1 MRARALT
8 KDLQAQAQAGD
19 SSQYETGDQRRR
31 NHNDYL
37 LKQFNQVKAG
47 ESRYVSPDVF
57 DVVEAKKSYFSEVF
71 CSTRDVVT
79 FIPTKGEQMLQAQA
93 RTAYVNLQLEKNRF
107 SDILRDGWH
116 DAFVAKRMVVLSEWR
131 EQEASTEIRVTG
143 AKAQDIDGLL
153 PQDTIRVDT
162 SGLKPMPNGTYAG
175 SAVAIQDDSY
185 VALTLMQ
192 PERYYRD
199 PSRDYVKDSAY
210 AGFWWEPTRA
220 ELIADGF
227 NEELVMGLR
236 GGNAVN
242 RGSDEDD
249 ARRVSGRNVRQRI
262 DQNRNTETVV
272 VNRTWSTLRLADYP
286 EIIDELGE
294 AAASWDI
301 NGFALYEVWW
311 SGSDI
316 LEKADGSLCIYLDD
330 EMPFHEW
337 SEFKI
342 PHTDESLC
350 AADVV
355 SPTQRVNSTL
365 KRLIVNNQV
374 RRNTT
379 RFEAVH
385 GAVKNPRELL
395 DNNIGGIVWSKRIGS
410 VQALESPELSPMTF
424 SVLEMLDR
432 DKESRSGVSRLAKGM
447 NSDAI
452 RYQNA
457 ADMIE
462 RLTNASNKRDMRAC
476 RDFAST
482 FLVPL
487 ARRIYRLGVQNDR
500 KTHNVEIDGA
510 YVAITPGKWLDRD
523 YPMQIA
529 AALTPEE
536 NERMAQTLL
545 SLHGIL
551 KDDPVLGVL
560 YGLEQRH
567 ALVNDALNSLGIAS
581 TARYMRRPNDP
592 QVAQAM
598 QAQAAQAEQQARLA
612 ADQLAFNKWMV
623 QSSEGRLWEMVNI
636 ERGKM
641 QIDATDKAAD
651 NMRADEKLD
660 HEKVVDMSKLI
671 MEKANISKARREA
684 EADDTVAQSGN

>member
-19 SSQYETGDQRRR
+19 ASQYETGDQRRR

-37 LKQFNQVKAG
+37 LKQFNTVKAG

-71 CSTRDVVT
+71 CTTRDVVT
-79 FIPTKGEQMLQAQA
+79 FAPVKGEQTLQAQA
-93 RTAYVNLQLEKNRF
+93 RTAYVNLQLEKNAF

-131 EQEASTEIRVTG
+131 EQEAATEIRVDR
-143 AKAQDIDGLL
+143 ASAQDIDGLL
-153 PQDTIRVDT
+153 PQDTIRVDSAKLQQGPDGAY
-162 SGLKPMPNGTYAG
+162 SGSVT
-175 SAVAIQDDSY
+175 AIQDDSM
-185 VALTLMQ
+185 VAITLVQ

-199 PSRDYVKDSAY
+199 PSRDYVRDCAY

-227 NEELVMGLR
+227 NDELVMSLR
-236 GGNAVN
+236 AGSMIGN
-242 RGSDEDD
+242 GSDEDD
-249 ARRVSGRNVRQRI
+249 ARRTSSRNIRQRSA
-262 DQNRNTETVV
+262 QNRMTDTLTVH
-272 VNRTWSTLRLADYP
+272 RTWSVLRLSDYP
-286 EIIDELGE
+286 DILD
-294 AAASWDI
+294 AAGDGAAGWPT
-301 NGFALYEVWW
+301 GAFELYEIWW

-316 LEKADGSLCIYLDD
+316 LEKADGSLCVYLAE
-330 EMPFHEW
+330 EMPFNEW
-337 SEFKI
+337 TEFKI
-342 PHTDESLC
+342 PHTDEGLC
-350 AADVV
+350 AADVT
-355 SPTQRVNSTL
+355 SPTQRVNSIL

-374 RRNTT
+374 RRNTS

-395 DNNIGGIVWSKRIGS
+395 DNNIGGIIWSKRIGS
-410 VQALESPELSPMTF
+410 VQPLQSPELSPMTF

-476 RDFAST
+476 RDFART
-482 FLVPL
+482 FLIPL
-487 ARRIYRLGVQNDR
+487 AKRIYRLGVQNGSR
-500 KTHNVEIDGA
+500 THNVEIDGA
-510 YVAITPGKWLDRD
+510 YVSVTPNKWLDRD
-523 YPMQIA
+523 YPMRIA

-536 NERMAQTLL
+536 SERMAQTLL

-551 KDDPVLGVL
+551 KDDPQFGVL

-567 ALVNDALNSLGIAS
+567 ALLNDALAALGVTS
-581 TARYMRRPNDP
+581 SARYMLRPND
-592 QVAQAM
+592 QKVVAAL
-598 QAQAAQAEQQARLA
+598 QAQAQQADQQAKLA

-623 QSSEGRLWEMVNI
+623 QSSEGRLWELVNI
-636 ERGKM
+636 ERNKM
-641 QIDATDKAAD
+641 QVDATDKAAD
-651 NMRADEKLD
+651 NMRADDELD
-660 HEKVVDMSKLI
+660 HKKVVDMSKLLLD
-671 MEKANISKARREA
+671 KANISKARREA
-684 EADDTVAQSGN
+684 ENDSMAQPSY

>member
-19 SSQYETGDQRRR
+19 ASQYETGDQRRR

-37 LKQFNQVKAG
+37 LKQFNTVKAG

-71 CSTRDVVT
+71 CTTRDVVT
-79 FIPTKGEQMLQAQA
+79 FAPVKGEQTLQAQA
-93 RTAYVNLQLEKNRF
+93 RTAYVNLQLEKNAF

-131 EQEASTEIRVTG
+131 EQEEATEIRVDR
-143 AKAQDIDGLL
+143 ASAQDIDGLL
-153 PQDTIRVDT
+153 PQDTIRVDSAKLQQGPDGAY
-162 SGLKPMPNGTYAG
+162 SGSVTAIRDDSM
-175 SAVAIQDDSY
+175 VAI
-185 VALTLMQ
+185 TLVQ

-199 PSRDYVKDSAY
+199 PSRDYVRDCAY

-220 ELIADGF
+220 ELIAAGF
-227 NEELVMGLR
+227 NDELVMSLR
-236 GGNAVN
+236 AGSMIGN
-242 RGSDEDD
+242 GSDEDD
-249 ARRVSGRNVRQRI
+249 ARRTSSRNIRQRSA
-262 DQNRNTETVV
+262 QNRMTDTLTVH
-272 VNRTWSTLRLADYP
+272 RTWSVLRLSDYP
-286 EIIDELGE
+286 DILD
-294 AAASWDI
+294 AAGDGAAGWPT
-301 NGFALYEVWW
+301 GAFELYEIWW

-316 LEKADGSLCIYLDD
+316 LEKADGSLCVYLAE
-330 EMPFHEW
+330 EMPFNEW
-337 SEFKI
+337 TEFKI
-342 PHTDESLC
+342 PHTDEGLC
-350 AADVV
+350 AADVT
-355 SPTQRVNSTL
+355 SPTQRVNSIL

-374 RRNTT
+374 RRNTS

-395 DNNIGGIVWSKRIGS
+395 DNNIGGIIWSKRIGS
-410 VQALESPELSPMTF
+410 VQPLQSPELSPMTF

-476 RDFAST
+476 RDFART
-482 FLVPL
+482 FLIPL
-487 ARRIYRLGVQNDR
+487 AKRIYRLGVQNDSR
-500 KTHNVEIDGA
+500 THNVEIDGA
-510 YVAITPGKWLDRD
+510 YVSVTPDKWLDRD
-523 YPMQIA
+523 YPMRIA

-536 NERMAQTLL
+536 SERMAQTLL

-551 KDDPVLGVL
+551 KDDPQFGVL

-567 ALVNDALNSLGIAS
+567 ALLNDALAALGVTS
-581 TARYMRRPNDP
+581 SARYMLRPND
-592 QVAQAM
+592 QKVVAAL
-598 QAQAAQAEQQARLA
+598 QAQAQQADQQAKLA

-623 QSSEGRLWEMVNI
+623 QSSEGRLWELVNI
-636 ERGKM
+636 ERNKM
-641 QIDATDKAAD
+641 QVDATDKAAD
-651 NMRADEKLD
+651 NMRADDELD
-660 HEKVVDMSKLI
+660 HKKVVDMSKLLLD
-671 MEKANISKARREA
+671 KANISKARREA
-684 EADDTVAQSGN
+684 ENDSMAQPSY

>member
-1 MRARALT
+1 MRARTLT
-8 KDLQAQAQAGD
+8 KELQAQAQAGD

-37 LKQFNQVKAG
+37 LKQFNTVKAG

-71 CSTRDVVT
+71 CTTRDVVT
-79 FIPTKGEQMLQAQA
+79 FAPVKGEQTLQAQA
-93 RTAYVNLQLEKNRF
+93 RTAYVNLQLEKNAF

-131 EQEASTEIRVTG
+131 EQEEATEIRVDR
-143 AKAQDIDGLL
+143 ASAQDIDGLL
-153 PQDTIRVDT
+153 PQDTIRVDSAKLQQGPDGAY
-162 SGLKPMPNGTYAG
+162 SGSVT
-175 SAVAIQDDSY
+175 AIQDDSM
-185 VALTLMQ
+185 VAITLVQ

-199 PSRDYVKDSAY
+199 PSRDYVRDCAY

-220 ELIADGF
+220 ELIAAGF
-227 NEELVMGLR
+227 NDELVMSLR
-236 GGNAVN
+236 AGSMIGN
-242 RGSDEDD
+242 GSDEDD
-249 ARRVSGRNVRQRI
+249 ARRTSSRNIRQRSA
-262 DQNRNTETVV
+262 QNRMTDTLTVH
-272 VNRTWSTLRLADYP
+272 RTWSVLRLSDYP
-286 EIIDELGE
+286 DILD
-294 AAASWDI
+294 AAGDGAAGWPT
-301 NGFALYEVWW
+301 GAFELYEIWW

-316 LEKADGSLCIYLDD
+316 LEKADGSLCVYLAE
-330 EMPFHEW
+330 EMPFNEW
-337 SEFKI
+337 TEFKI
-342 PHTDESLC
+342 PHTDEGLC
-350 AADVV
+350 AADVT
-355 SPTQRVNSTL
+355 SPTQRVNSIL

-374 RRNTT
+374 RRNTS

-395 DNNIGGIVWSKRIGS
+395 DNNIGGIIWSKRIGS
-410 VQALESPELSPMTF
+410 VQPLQSPELSPMTF

-476 RDFAST
+476 RDFART
-482 FLVPL
+482 FLIPL
-487 ARRIYRLGVQNDR
+487 AKRIYRLGVQNDSR
-500 KTHNVEIDGA
+500 THNVEIDGA
-510 YVAITPGKWLDRD
+510 YVSVTPDKWLDRD
-523 YPMQIA
+523 YPMRIA

-536 NERMAQTLL
+536 SERMAQTLL

-551 KDDPVLGVL
+551 KDDPQFGVL

-567 ALVNDALNSLGIAS
+567 ALLNDALAALGVTS
-581 TARYMRRPNDP
+581 SARYMLRPND
-592 QVAQAM
+592 QKVVAAL
-598 QAQAAQAEQQARLA
+598 QAQAQQADQQAKLA

-623 QSSEGRLWEMVNI
+623 QSSEGRLWELVNI
-636 ERGKM
+636 ERNKM
-641 QIDATDKAAD
+641 QVDATDKAAD
-651 NMRADEKLD
+651 NMRADDELD
-660 HEKVVDMSKLI
+660 HKKVVDMSKLLLD
-671 MEKANISKARREA
+671 KANISKARREA
-684 EADDTVAQSGN
+684 ENDSMAQPSY

>member
-19 SSQYETGDQRRR
+19 ASQYETGDQRRR

-37 LKQFNQVKAG
+37 LKQFNTVKAG

-71 CSTRDVVT
+71 CTTRDVVT
-79 FIPTKGEQMLQAQA
+79 FAPVKGEQTLQAQA
-93 RTAYVNLQLEKNRF
+93 RTAYVNLQLEKNAF

-131 EQEASTEIRVTG
+131 EQEAATEIRVDR
-143 AKAQDIDGLL
+143 ASAQDIDGLL
-153 PQDTIRVDT
+153 PQDTIRVDSAKLQQGPDGAY
-162 SGLKPMPNGTYAG
+162 SGSVT
-175 SAVAIQDDSY
+175 AIQDDSM
-185 VALTLMQ
+185 VAITLVQ

-199 PSRDYVKDSAY
+199 PSRDYVRDCAY

-220 ELIADGF
+220 ELIAAGF
-227 NEELVMGLR
+227 NDELVMSLR
-236 GGNAVN
+236 AGSMIGN
-242 RGSDEDD
+242 GSDEDD
-249 ARRVSGRNVRQRI
+249 ARRTSSRNIRQRSA
-262 DQNRNTETVV
+262 QNRMTDTLTVH
-272 VNRTWSTLRLADYP
+272 RTWSVLRLSDYP
-286 EIIDELGE
+286 DILD
-294 AAASWDI
+294 AAGDGAAGWPT
-301 NGFALYEVWW
+301 GAFELYEIWW

-316 LEKADGSLCIYLDD
+316 LEKADGSLCVYLAE
-330 EMPFHEW
+330 EMPFNEW
-337 SEFKI
+337 TEFKI
-342 PHTDESLC
+342 PHTDEGLC
-350 AADVV
+350 AADVT
-355 SPTQRVNSTL
+355 SPTQRVNSIL

-374 RRNTT
+374 RRNTS

-395 DNNIGGIVWSKRIGS
+395 DNNIGGIIWSKRIGS
-410 VQALESPELSPMTF
+410 VQPLQSPELSPMTF

-476 RDFAST
+476 RDFART
-482 FLVPL
+482 FLIPL
-487 ARRIYRLGVQNDR
+487 AKRIYRLGVQNDSR
-500 KTHNVEIDGA
+500 THNVEIDGA
-510 YVAITPGKWLDRD
+510 YVSVTPDKWLDRD
-523 YPMQIA
+523 YPMRIA

-536 NERMAQTLL
+536 SERMAQTLL

-551 KDDPVLGVL
+551 KDDPQFGVL

-567 ALVNDALNSLGIAS
+567 ALLNDALAALGVTS
-581 TARYMRRPNDP
+581 SARYMLRPND
-592 QVAQAM
+592 QNVVAAL
-598 QAQAAQAEQQARLA
+598 QAQAQQADQQAKLA

-623 QSSEGRLWEMVNI
+623 QSSEGRLWELVNI
-636 ERGKM
+636 ERNKM
-641 QIDATDKAAD
+641 QVDATDKAAD
-651 NMRADEKLD
+651 NMRADDELD
-660 HEKVVDMSKLI
+660 HKKVVDMSKLLLD
-671 MEKANISKARREA
+671 KANISKARREA
-684 EADDTVAQSGN
+684 ENDSMAQPSY

>member
-19 SSQYETGDQRRR
+19 ASQYETGDQRRR

-37 LKQFNQVKAG
+37 LKQFNTVKAG

-71 CSTRDVVT
+71 CTTRDVVT
-79 FIPTKGEQMLQAQA
+79 FAPVKGEQTLQAQA
-93 RTAYVNLQLEKNRF
+93 RTAYVNLQLEKNAF

-131 EQEASTEIRVTG
+131 EQEAATEIRVDR
-143 AKAQDIDGLL
+143 ASAQDIDGLL
-153 PQDTIRVDT
+153 PQDTIRVDSAKLQQGPDGAY
-162 SGLKPMPNGTYAG
+162 SGSVT
-175 SAVAIQDDSY
+175 AIQDDSM
-185 VALTLMQ
+185 VAITLVQ

-199 PSRDYVKDSAY
+199 PSRDYVRDCAY

-220 ELIADGF
+220 ELIAAGF
-227 NEELVMGLR
+227 NDELVMSLR
-236 GGNAVN
+236 AGSMIGN
-242 RGSDEDD
+242 GSDEDD
-249 ARRVSGRNVRQRI
+249 ARRTSSRNIRQRSA
-262 DQNRNTETVV
+262 QNRMTDTLTVH
-272 VNRTWSTLRLADYP
+272 RTWSVLRLSDYP
-286 EIIDELGE
+286 DILD
-294 AAASWDI
+294 AAGDGAAGWPT
-301 NGFALYEVWW
+301 GAFELYEIWW

-316 LEKADGSLCIYLDD
+316 LEKADGSLCVYLAE
-330 EMPFHEW
+330 EMPFNEW
-337 SEFKI
+337 TEFKI
-342 PHTDESLC
+342 PHTDEGLC
-350 AADVV
+350 AADVT
-355 SPTQRVNSTL
+355 SPTQRVNSIL

-374 RRNTT
+374 RRNTS

-395 DNNIGGIVWSKRIGS
+395 DNNIGGIIWSKRIGS
-410 VQALESPELSPMTF
+410 VQPLQSPELSPMTF

-476 RDFAST
+476 RDFART
-482 FLVPL
+482 FLIPL
-487 ARRIYRLGVQNDR
+487 AKRIYRLGVQNDSR
-500 KTHNVEIDGA
+500 THNVEIDGA
-510 YVAITPGKWLDRD
+510 YVSVTPGKWLDRD
-523 YPMQIA
+523 YPMRIA

-536 NERMAQTLL
+536 SERMAQTLL

-551 KDDPVLGVL
+551 KDDPQFGVL

-567 ALVNDALNSLGIAS
+567 ALLNDALAALGVTS
-581 TARYMRRPNDP
+581 SARYMLRPND
-592 QVAQAM
+592 QKVVAAL
-598 QAQAAQAEQQARLA
+598 QAQAQQADQQAKLA

-623 QSSEGRLWEMVNI
+623 QSSEGRLWELVNI
-636 ERGKM
+636 ERNKM
-641 QIDATDKAAD
+641 QVDATDKAAD
-651 NMRADEKLD
+651 NMRADDELD
-660 HEKVVDMSKLI
+660 HKKVVDMSKLLLD
-671 MEKANISKARREA
+671 KANISKARREA
-684 EADDTVAQSGN
+684 ENDSMAQPSY

>member
-19 SSQYETGDQRRR
+19 ASQYETGDQRRR

-37 LKQFNQVKAG
+37 LKQFNTVKAG

-71 CSTRDVVT
+71 CTTRDVVT
-79 FIPTKGEQMLQAQA
+79 FAPVKGEQTLQAQA
-93 RTAYVNLQLEKNRF
+93 RTAYVNLQLEKNAF

-131 EQEASTEIRVTG
+131 EQEEATEIRVDR
-143 AKAQDIDGLL
+143 ASAQDIDGLL
-153 PQDTIRVDT
+153 PQDTIRVDSAKLQQGPDGAY
-162 SGLKPMPNGTYAG
+162 SGIVTAIRDDSM
-175 SAVAIQDDSY
+175 VAI
-185 VALTLMQ
+185 TLVQ

-199 PSRDYVKDSAY
+199 PSRDYVRDCAY

-220 ELIADGF
+220 ELIAAGF
-227 NEELVMGLR
+227 NDELVMSLR
-236 GGNAVN
+236 AGSMIGN
-242 RGSDEDD
+242 GSDEDD
-249 ARRVSGRNVRQRI
+249 ARRTSSRNIRQRSA
-262 DQNRNTETVV
+262 QNRMTDTLTVH
-272 VNRTWSTLRLADYP
+272 RTWSVLRLSDYP
-286 EIIDELGE
+286 DILD
-294 AAASWDI
+294 AAGDGAAGWPT
-301 NGFALYEVWW
+301 GAFELYEIWW

-316 LEKADGSLCIYLDD
+316 LEKADGSLCVYLAE
-330 EMPFHEW
+330 EMPFNEW
-337 SEFKI
+337 TEFKI
-342 PHTDESLC
+342 PHTDEGLC
-350 AADVV
+350 AADVT
-355 SPTQRVNSTL
+355 SPTQRVNSIL

-374 RRNTT
+374 RRNTS

-395 DNNIGGIVWSKRIGS
+395 DNNIGGIIWSKRIGS
-410 VQALESPELSPMTF
+410 VQPLQSPELSPMTF

-476 RDFAST
+476 RDFART
-482 FLVPL
+482 FLIPL
-487 ARRIYRLGVQNDR
+487 AKRIYRLGVQNDSR
-500 KTHNVEIDGA
+500 THNVEIDGA
-510 YVAITPGKWLDRD
+510 YVSVTPDKWLDRD
-523 YPMQIA
+523 YPMRIA

-536 NERMAQTLL
+536 SERMAQTLL

-551 KDDPVLGVL
+551 KDDPQFGVL

-567 ALVNDALNSLGIAS
+567 ALLNDALAALGVTS
-581 TARYMRRPNDP
+581 SARYMLRPND
-592 QVAQAM
+592 QKVVAAL
-598 QAQAAQAEQQARLA
+598 QAQAQQADQQAKLA

-623 QSSEGRLWEMVNI
+623 QSSEGRLWELVNI
-636 ERGKM
+636 ERNKM
-641 QIDATDKAAD
+641 QVDATDKAAD
-651 NMRADEKLD
+651 NMRADDELD
-660 HEKVVDMSKLI
+660 HKKVVDMSKLLLD
-671 MEKANISKARREA
+671 KANISKARREA
-684 EADDTVAQSGN
+684 ENDSMAQPSY

>member
-19 SSQYETGDQRRR
+19 ASQYETGDQRRR

-37 LKQFNQVKAG
+37 LKQFNTVKAG

-71 CSTRDVVT
+71 CTTRDVVT
-79 FIPTKGEQMLQAQA
+79 FAPVKGEQTLQAQA
-93 RTAYVNLQLEKNRF
+93 RTAYVNLQLEKNAF

-131 EQEASTEIRVTG
+131 EQEEATEIRVDR
-143 AKAQDIDGLL
+143 ASAQDIDGLL
-153 PQDTIRVDT
+153 PQDTIRVD
-162 SGLKPMPNGTYAG
+162 SAKLQQGPDGTYSG
-175 SAVAIQDDSY
+175 SVTAIQDDSM
-185 VALTLMQ
+185 VAITLVQ

-199 PSRDYVKDSAY
+199 PSRDYVRDCAY

-220 ELIADGF
+220 ELIAAGF
-227 NEELVMGLR
+227 NDELVMSLR
-236 GGNAVN
+236 AGSMIGN
-242 RGSDEDD
+242 GSDEDD
-249 ARRVSGRNVRQRI
+249 ARRTSSRNIRQRSA
-262 DQNRNTETVV
+262 QNRMTDTLTVH
-272 VNRTWSTLRLADYP
+272 RTWSVLRLSDYP
-286 EIIDELGE
+286 DILD
-294 AAASWDI
+294 AAGDGAAGWPT
-301 NGFALYEVWW
+301 GAFELYEIWW

-316 LEKADGSLCIYLDD
+316 LEKADGSLCVYLAE
-330 EMPFHEW
+330 EMPFNEW
-337 SEFKI
+337 TEFKI
-342 PHTDESLC
+342 PHTDEGLC
-350 AADVV
+350 AADVT
-355 SPTQRVNSTL
+355 SPTQRVNSIL

-374 RRNTT
+374 RRNTS

-395 DNNIGGIVWSKRIGS
+395 DNNIGGIIWSKRIGS
-410 VQALESPELSPMTF
+410 VQPLQSPELSPMTF
-424 SVLEMLDR
+424 GVLEMLDR

-476 RDFAST
+476 RDFART
-482 FLVPL
+482 FLIPL
-487 ARRIYRLGVQNDR
+487 AKRIYRLGVQNDSR
-500 KTHNVEIDGA
+500 THNVEIDGA
-510 YVAITPGKWLDRD
+510 YVSVTPNKWLDRD
-523 YPMQIA
+523 YPMRIA

-536 NERMAQTLL
+536 SERMAQTLL

-551 KDDPVLGVL
+551 KDDPQFGVL

-567 ALVNDALNSLGIAS
+567 ALLNDALAALGVTS
-581 TARYMRRPNDP
+581 SARYMLRPND
-592 QVAQAM
+592 QKVVAAL
-598 QAQAAQAEQQARLA
+598 QAQAQQADQQAKLA

-623 QSSEGRLWEMVNI
+623 QSSEGRLWELVNI
-636 ERGKM
+636 ERNKM
-641 QIDATDKAAD
+641 QVDATDKAAD
-651 NMRADEKLD
+651 NMRADDELD
-660 HEKVVDMSKLI
+660 HKKVVDMSKLLLD
-671 MEKANISKARREA
+671 KANISKARREA
-684 EADDTVAQSGN
+684 ENDSMAQPSY